1 MNLEC
6 GFSLHPPSPV
16 QLTPSHFHICNLQH
30 QSRGIL
36 GAELPCLEMPAQ
48 VGSTPALFTELGCDF
63 HLSCSKAH
71 PHHHHRVAMAL
82 HVLLPFLK
90 GTEAC

>member
-6 GFSLHPPSPV
+6 GFSLHPPSPA

-36 GAELPCLEMPAQ
+36 GAELPCLEMPVH
-48 VGSTPALFTELGCDF
+48 VGPTPVLLSESDCDF
-63 HLSCSKAH
+63 HLSCTNTH
-71 PHHHHRVAMAL
+71 PPTPTPTPAGWPWPSMS
-82 HVLLPFLK
+82 
-90 GTEAC
+90 C